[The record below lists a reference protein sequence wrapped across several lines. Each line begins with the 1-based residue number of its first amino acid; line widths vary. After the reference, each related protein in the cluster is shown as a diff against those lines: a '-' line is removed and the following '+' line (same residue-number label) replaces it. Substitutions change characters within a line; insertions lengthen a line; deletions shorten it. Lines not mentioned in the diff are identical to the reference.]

1 MEKIEKELKDK
12 NNAINFIMNFTLEL
26 KNSFDSLK
34 LFFKNKKIYE
44 IYSLALLE
52 ETQVMPFVIKSY
64 KYRISDEDK
73 ARLFAELESLVI
85 RHRIIGTR
93 AHLEDRIK
101 NLQKK
106 IKMYVKLLIV
116 LDG

>member
-1 MEKIEKELKDK
+1 
-12 NNAINFIMNFTLEL
+12 
-26 KNSFDSLK
+26 
-34 LFFKNKKIYE
+34 
-44 IYSLALLE
+44 
-52 ETQVMPFVIKSY
+52 MPFVIKSY

-101 NLQKK
+101 KVYEKFTEENKDVCQIIDRIRWLKKKQIIMICGGIIIGLMQNLRRHCKEP
-106 IKMYVKLLIV
+106 
-116 LDG
+116 